1 MELSI
6 RESVAEMAEELII
19 GIDFFFYSC
28 QCAVKIRFALH
39 ILSATLAF
47 QL

>member
-19 GIDFFFYSC
+19 GIGFFFFI
-28 QCAVKIRFALH
+28 AVSVL
-39 ILSATLAF
+39 
-47 QL
+47 

>member
-19 GIDFFFYSC
+19 GIDFFFI
-28 QCAVKIRFALH
+28 AVSVL
-39 ILSATLAF
+39 
-47 QL
+47 